1 MNSFVALDV
10 ETANSFRG
18 SLCAIG
24 LVKFENGKITDFF
37 YSHILIINHI
47 FYRLTQNKRK

>member
-37 YSHILIINHI
+37 YSHINPEEE
-47 FYRLTQNKRK
+47 FQYF